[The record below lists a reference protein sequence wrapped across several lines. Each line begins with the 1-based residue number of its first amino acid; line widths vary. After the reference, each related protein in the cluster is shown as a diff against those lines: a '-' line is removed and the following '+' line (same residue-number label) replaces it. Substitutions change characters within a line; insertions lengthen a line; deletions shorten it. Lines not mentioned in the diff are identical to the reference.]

1 MAKYYFETDSNGNPY
16 NKVMVTDNSVVIQ
29 DNWVETTEE
38 SSWGVEE
45 DSRELY
51 QVQRATEYPSIEEQ
65 LDMQYWDS
73 VNGTTVWVDT
83 IKAIKDLYPKTE

>member
-1 MAKYYFETDSNGNPY
+1 MTKYYFETDSNGTPY
-16 NKVMVTDNSVVIQ
+16 NKVMVTSNAVVIQ
-29 DNWVETTEE
+29 DNWVETTED
-38 SSWGVEE
+38 SSWGVAG

-73 VNGTTVWVDT
+73 VNGTAVWANT
-83 IKAIKDLYPKTE
+83 IKAIKDKFPKEV